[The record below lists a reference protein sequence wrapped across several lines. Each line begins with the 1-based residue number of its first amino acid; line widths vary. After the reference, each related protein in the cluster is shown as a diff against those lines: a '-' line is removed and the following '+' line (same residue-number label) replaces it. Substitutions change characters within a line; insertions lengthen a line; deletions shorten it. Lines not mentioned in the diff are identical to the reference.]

1 VTQAF
6 FELFSTAGAV
16 ERVGW
21 VLVHSLWQFAVV
33 AAVAAAVT
41 AVLHGLGPVVRH
53 AILASGLV
61 AMAVLPVVTWW
72 AVDVT
77 PTRSGLAVPA
87 ASASSAAQPAL
98 VSQSAAVSS
107 VPAAVFDGRAS
118 AAGGRGFGIEAVRR
132 ALAPWLGW
140 CVAAWLVGVGCCAVR
155 PLVGWAA
162 WRRLRAG
169 GVAVPAEVGRMVDR
183 ACRRLGVARGVR
195 ALATSGIDVPAVAGW
210 LSPVVLV
217 PMALVTSLPAAQ
229 LEALIVHELAHVRR
243 GDVLVNVLQAVLETL
258 AFYHPA
264 VWWLSGRLRVERE
277 HCCDDLV
284 LAATGG
290 RAEYGRALVAVE
302 MLRGRGAA
310 LACGAADGSLVSR
323 IRRLVTGVDPR
334 SSVWPLPAF
343 AAAGLAGLV
352 VAVSLTAPVQADDL
366 PKDTNAITSLTP
378 EQAKKLAAE
387 FKGFVLFLN
396 GLTALSP
403 ETATA
408 LAGFEGK
415 RLDLN
420 GLTTLSPETATALA
434 GFKGDQ
440 LLLNGLT
447 TLSPETAEALAG
459 FRGDELLLDGL
470 AALSPETARALAG
483 FKVEDLSLAGLT
495 TLSPEAATSLAGF
508 KGEELFLNGLTTLS
522 PETAR
527 ALVEF
532 KGKRLSLG
540 GLTTLSPEAATS
552 LDGFKGERLLLNGLT
567 TLSPETATAL
577 AAIQSNFSLAGITAL
592 DSPDSV
598 AVAEALAM
606 RKGLLV
612 LHSLKRISPKA
623 LSALL
628 KKEDVKIPLIETL
641 ELIAEPDGSPTDDF
655 VIPEG
660 FKERQEAKR
669 KELEQSRQQPRLQLR
684 GDGGAPAA
692 ELPTDTN
699 TITSLTPEQAKKL
712 AAEFKGVEHR
722 ITLNVSRTTDITRT
736 LPDALPLDGLKS
748 LDLETARVLATY
760 GDRRELTMSAP
771 GRGALLLN
779 GLATL
784 DAESATALA
793 GFKGYGLWLNG
804 LKTLS
809 PEAATA
815 LAGFKGRDL
824 SLAGLNSL
832 SLEAATALADY
843 AGDIFF
849 LPPLRADF
857 AARYPWSPD
866 NARALIRVA
875 SDREDLVTI
884 LEGLTELSPEL
895 ATAIAES
902 KASGLKFVGLTKL
915 SPEAAAALAGFKG
928 KALCLDDLTALSP
941 EAATALAGFKGFV
954 LTLGG
959 LTTLDA
965 DAAKALAE
973 FKGEVLSLRGLAT
986 LSPEAATSLDGFKGR
1001 SLILD
1006 GLTTLSPE
1014 TATALAAIQSNFS
1027 LAGITALDSP
1037 DSVAVAE
1044 ALAMRKGPLV
1054 LHSLRRISPKALS
1067 ALLKKEDVMIPLI
1080 ETLELIPEPDGSPTD
1095 DFVIPEGFKERQRRQ
1110 RGE

>member
-323 IRRLVTGVDPR
+323 IRRMVTGVDPR

-522 PETAR
+522 PQ
-527 ALVEF
+527 
-532 KGKRLSLG
+532 
-540 GLTTLSPEAATS
+540 
-552 LDGFKGERLLLNGLT
+552 
-567 TLSPETATAL
+567 TATAL

-606 RKGLLV
+606 RKGPLV

-641 ELIAEPDGSPTDDF
+641 ELIPEPDGSPTDDF

-722 ITLNVSRTTDITRT
+722 ITLNVSRTTDITWT

-973 FKGEVLSLRGLAT
+973 FKGEVLSLRGLTT

>member
-522 PETAR
+522 PQ
-527 ALVEF
+527 
-532 KGKRLSLG
+532 
-540 GLTTLSPEAATS
+540 
-552 LDGFKGERLLLNGLT
+552 
-567 TLSPETATAL
+567 TATAL

-606 RKGLLV
+606 RKGPLV

-641 ELIAEPDGSPTDDF
+641 ELIPEPDGSPTDDF

-973 FKGEVLSLRGLAT
+973 FKGEVLSLRGLTT

>member
-1 VTQAF
+1 
-6 FELFSTAGAV
+6 
-16 ERVGW
+16 
-21 VLVHSLWQFAVV
+21 
-33 AAVAAAVT
+33 
-41 AVLHGLGPVVRH
+41 
-53 AILASGLV
+53 
-61 AMAVLPVVTWW
+61 
-72 AVDVT
+72 
-77 PTRSGLAVPA
+77 
-87 ASASSAAQPAL
+87 
-98 VSQSAAVSS
+98 
-107 VPAAVFDGRAS
+107 
-118 AAGGRGFGIEAVRR
+118 
-132 ALAPWLGW
+132 
-140 CVAAWLVGVGCCAVR
+140 
-155 PLVGWAA
+155 
-162 WRRLRAG
+162 
-169 GVAVPAEVGRMVDR
+169 MVDR

-522 PETAR
+522 PQ
-527 ALVEF
+527 
-532 KGKRLSLG
+532 
-540 GLTTLSPEAATS
+540 
-552 LDGFKGERLLLNGLT
+552 
-567 TLSPETATAL
+567 TATAL

-641 ELIAEPDGSPTDDF
+641 ELIPEPDGSPTDDF

-722 ITLNVSRTTDITRT
+722 ITLNVSRTTDITWT

-973 FKGEVLSLRGLAT
+973 FKGEVLSLRGLTT

>member
-1 VTQAF
+1 MTQAF

-323 IRRLVTGVDPR
+323 IRRMVTGVDPR

-522 PETAR
+522 PQ
-527 ALVEF
+527 
-532 KGKRLSLG
+532 
-540 GLTTLSPEAATS
+540 
-552 LDGFKGERLLLNGLT
+552 
-567 TLSPETATAL
+567 TATAL

-606 RKGLLV
+606 RKGPLV

-641 ELIAEPDGSPTDDF
+641 ELIPEPDGSPTDDF

-722 ITLNVSRTTDITRT
+722 ITLNVSRTTDITWT

-973 FKGEVLSLRGLAT
+973 FKGEVLSLRGLTT

>member
-440 LLLNGLT
+440 LLL
-447 TLSPETAEALAG
+447 
-459 FRGDELLLDGL
+459 
-470 AALSPETARALAG
+470 
-483 FKVEDLSLAGLT
+483 AGLT

-522 PETAR
+522 PQTAR

-641 ELIAEPDGSPTDDF
+641 ELIPEPDGSPTDDF

-722 ITLNVSRTTDITRT
+722 ITLNVSRTTDITWT

-973 FKGEVLSLRGLAT
+973 FKGEVLSLRGLTT

>member
-1 VTQAF
+1 MTQAF

-310 LACGAADGSLVSR
+310 FACGAADGSLVSR

-522 PETAR
+522 PQ
-527 ALVEF
+527 
-532 KGKRLSLG
+532 
-540 GLTTLSPEAATS
+540 
-552 LDGFKGERLLLNGLT
+552 
-567 TLSPETATAL
+567 TATAL

-606 RKGLLV
+606 RKGPLV

-641 ELIAEPDGSPTDDF
+641 ELIPEPDGSPTDDF

-973 FKGEVLSLRGLAT
+973 FKGEVLSLRGLTT

>member
-522 PETAR
+522 PQ
-527 ALVEF
+527 
-532 KGKRLSLG
+532 
-540 GLTTLSPEAATS
+540 
-552 LDGFKGERLLLNGLT
+552 
-567 TLSPETATAL
+567 TATAL

-606 RKGLLV
+606 RKGPLV

-641 ELIAEPDGSPTDDF
+641 ELIPEPDGSPTDDF

-722 ITLNVSRTTDITRT
+722 ITLNVSRTTDITWT

-973 FKGEVLSLRGLAT
+973 FKGEVLSLRGLTT

>member
-1 VTQAF
+1 MTQAF

-522 PETAR
+522 PQ
-527 ALVEF
+527 
-532 KGKRLSLG
+532 
-540 GLTTLSPEAATS
+540 
-552 LDGFKGERLLLNGLT
+552 
-567 TLSPETATAL
+567 TATAL

-606 RKGLLV
+606 RKGPLV

-641 ELIAEPDGSPTDDF
+641 ELIPEPDGSPTDDF

-722 ITLNVSRTTDITRT
+722 ITLNVSRTTDITWT

-973 FKGEVLSLRGLAT
+973 FKGEVLSLRGLTT